1 MKKPVLMMAGLL
13 LLSCLTGCTVNDSA
27 QASVQS
33 VSMICRQSSVG
44 TAERFASVVTTQ
56 GETKIIRDEGQQ
68 IESIQVKVGDLVQV
82 GQVLFTYDQ
91 SLIELRL
98 EKAELELEQMK
109 NALSNKESEKEQ
121 LEKDKEHVSS
131 DQKGL

>member
-13 LLSCLTGCTVNDSA
+13 LLSYLTGCTVNDSA

-33 VSMICRQSSVG
+33 VSMICRQGSVG
-44 TAERFASVVTTQ
+44 TAERFAGGVTTQ
-56 GETKIIRDEGQQ
+56 GETKITRDEGQQ

-109 NALSNKESEKEQ
+109 NALSNKEKEKEQ
-121 LEKDKEHVSS
+121 LEKDKEHASS